1 MSTQLPLPLNPT
13 QFKLMHSVLERIDQN
28 QMTQALVQLY
38 LSFIHSEMKEADT
51 DESHI
56 EPQNQ

>member
-1 MSTQLPLPLNPT
+1 MKTQLSLPFNPA
-13 QFKLMHSVLERIDQN
+13 QIKLMHSVLEHIDQN

-38 LSFIHSEMKEADT
+38 LSVIHGEAKETDL
-51 DESHI
+51 DESDI